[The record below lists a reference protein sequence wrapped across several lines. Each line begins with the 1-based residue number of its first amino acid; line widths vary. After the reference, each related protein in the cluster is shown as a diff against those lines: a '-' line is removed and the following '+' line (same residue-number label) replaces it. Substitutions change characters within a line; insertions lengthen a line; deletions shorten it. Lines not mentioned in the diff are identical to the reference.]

1 MGVND
6 DFVPRRAD
14 SLFDFLLFDFDK
26 LSNELNRTTNR
37 RAFIALSISHLFST
51 TYDPMKDD
59 MSISTLLTYLNAAM
73 PVDKY
78 EDFDT
83 SEVVK
88 GVVALEEQGKVRF
101 EGDLVRLGVGE
112 GRERGLRGIW

>member
-1 MGVND
+1 
-6 DFVPRRAD
+6 
-14 SLFDFLLFDFDK
+14 
-26 LSNELNRTTNR
+26 
-37 RAFIALSISHLFST
+37 
-51 TYDPMKDD
+51 

-88 GVVALEEQGKVRF
+88 GVVALEEKGKVKF
-101 EGDLVRLGVGE
+101 EGDMVRLEVGA
-112 GRERGLRGIW
+112 GCR